1 MAKCNNT
8 LDILFIREF
17 FFSFGLLSIMI
28 KKASNMILPERE
40 LALAQVAPGNPAL
53 RIITQ
58 WHECNAREAP
68 NPVNYQAA
76 GRKRGDYA

>member
-1 MAKCNNT
+1 MWKKRLRN
-8 LDILFIREF
+8 
-17 FFSFGLLSIMI
+17 LL
-28 KKASNMILPERE
+28 LPEQK
-40 LALAQVAPGNPAL
+40 LTLAQVDPGYPPPASPL

-76 GRKRGDYA
+76 GRKREDYA